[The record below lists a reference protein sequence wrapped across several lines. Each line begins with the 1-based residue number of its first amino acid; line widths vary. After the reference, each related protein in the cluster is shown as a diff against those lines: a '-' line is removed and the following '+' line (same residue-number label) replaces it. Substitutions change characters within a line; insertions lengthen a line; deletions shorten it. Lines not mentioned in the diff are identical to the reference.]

1 MKKEMF
7 ALPITG
13 TLVKLSDV
21 PEKVFADGTLGQGFA
36 VKFTGR
42 YLFSPISGTV
52 IASFPTGHAFIVRR
66 DDGLEVMMHVGIG
79 SAKCPEAFSARVEKY
94 ETVTKGQVLTEVKE
108 GFFDDSTA
116 YCPVV
121 FSLPDIEVVLLK
133 EGDKL
138 EALDDSAVRVIY

>member
-13 TLVKLSDV
+13 TLIKLSDV

-36 VKFTGR
+36 IRFTGR
-42 YLFSPISGTV
+42 YLVSPISGTV

-79 SAKCPEAFSARVEKY
+79 SARCEGAFSARVEKY
-94 ETVTKGQVLTEVKE
+94 ASVTRGQVLTEVKE
-108 GFFDDSTA
+108 GFFDNRTA

-133 EGDKL
+133 AGEKL